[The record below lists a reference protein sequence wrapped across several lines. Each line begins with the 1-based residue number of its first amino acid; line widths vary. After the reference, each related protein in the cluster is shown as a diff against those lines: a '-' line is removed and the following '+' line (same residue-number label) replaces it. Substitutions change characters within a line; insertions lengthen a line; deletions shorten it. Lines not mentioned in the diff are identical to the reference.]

1 MSQQLSVAPTSRR
14 PRRTLLA
21 AACVAGGALVLPFG
35 ASPGPAVAAVGVT
48 ALVPTPAVGA
58 EAGADALSLLEKA
71 YSRSR
76 IDTYHGVELV
86 MVDNQSHQV
95 RVSHVPGHTY
105 LFTDGSSQAYES
117 SDSAPAG
124 SSLDPLSKD
133 PLALLKAHYRLTVL
147 GTETVVGRPAVVISA
162 VSAAGATVAQFWVD
176 KTSSLLVRRDT
187 YDTMGNVY
195 SRVAFTEL
203 VVSTADPELSSLT
216 STPLRPDGTA
226 EDAGQ
231 LAALRGRGW
240 WAGSQLPGGL
250 TLFDAREVTSAGATV
265 LHLSY
270 SDGISSVSV
279 FEQRGR
285 LAAGAL
291 PTGWRTVTLPD
302 GRVVLQ
308 ADGVPV
314 RAAWQAD
321 QLVVAVIADVPPAA
335 VPAVVA
341 ALPYGALS
349 SGKRSVIARVHRGL
363 GRIGSALNP
372 FG

>member
-1 MSQQLSVAPTSRR
+1 MSLQLSVAPTSRR
-14 PRRTLLA
+14 SRRTLLA

-35 ASPGPAVAAVGVT
+35 ASTGPAMASVGVT
-48 ALVPTPAVGA
+48 ALVPTPGVGA
-58 EAGADALSLLEKA
+58 EAGVDAVALLEQA

-86 MVDNQSHQV
+86 MVGNQSHQV

-105 LFTDGSSQAYES
+105 LFSDGSTQAYES
-117 SDSAPAG
+117 SDTALAG
-124 SSLDPLSKD
+124 SSVDPLSKD
-133 PLALLKAHYRLTVL
+133 PLALLKAHFRLTVM
-147 GTETVVGRPAVVISA
+147 GTDTIMGRAAVVISA
-162 VSAAGATVAQFWVD
+162 VTVSGTTVAQFWVD
-176 KTSSLLVRRDT
+176 KASTLLVRRDT
-187 YDTMGNVY
+187 YDSMGNVY
-195 SRVAFTEL
+195 TRVSYTEL
-203 VVSTADPELSSLT
+203 DVNKADPELSSLT
-216 STPLRPDGTA
+216 STPLRPDGTTENA
-226 EDAGQ
+226 AS
-231 LAALRGRGW
+231 LARLRGRGW

-250 TLFDAREVTSAGATV
+250 SLFDAREVTTGGATV

-285 LAAGAL
+285 LAGGAL
-291 PTGWRTVTLPD
+291 PTGWRTVSLAD

-321 QLVVAVIADVPPAA
+321 GLVVAVIADVPPAA

-341 ALPYGALS
+341 ALPYGAMGS
-349 SGKRSVIARVHRGL
+349 EKRSVVARVHRGL
-363 GRIGSALNP
+363 GRIAAALNP